1 MKYNHNTLFAVL
13 FLLSLASCQKF
24 DAGGSVK
31 DGGFNILNTWKM
43 DAYLR
48 DNLSVDSI
56 LLFSEYQ
63 ETYFEDST
71 IIIQYKDTS
80 GFLHIDTGMWFW
92 TNNNRFIHYQDLDS
106 IKPFISNNNSG
117 LRKYAGRP
125 SVLLEDIKIRKLTLN
140 EFQYIFYQEHLT
152 HQFFLTAE

>member
-1 MKYNHNTLFAVL
+1 
-13 FLLSLASCQKF
+13 
-24 DAGGSVK
+24 
-31 DGGFNILNTWKM
+31 
-43 DAYLR
+43 
-48 DNLSVDSI
+48 
-56 LLFSEYQ
+56 
-63 ETYFEDST
+63 
-71 IIIQYKDTS
+71 
-80 GFLHIDTGMWFW
+80 MWFW